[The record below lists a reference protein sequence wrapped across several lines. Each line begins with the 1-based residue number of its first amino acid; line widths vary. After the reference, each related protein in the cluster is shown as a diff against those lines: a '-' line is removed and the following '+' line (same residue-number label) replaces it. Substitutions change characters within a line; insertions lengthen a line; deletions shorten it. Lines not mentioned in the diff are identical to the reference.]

1 VFKGTYRYRV
11 DPKGRVPVPPPFR
24 PVLLAAG
31 GRAVVT
37 LVDQCLGVYAP
48 GEWARLEDQLRALP
62 AFSARA
68 KALSRLLLSRA
79 ADVELDVQGRVL
91 LPPGLRSA
99 AEIKAEVVVIGVLD
113 RFEVW
118 SPDRWDGFLRES
130 EKLLDDMGSDVSWF
144 APLPSPAAGET
155 AKTSVTAPDGEGTAK
170 RPRR

>member
-48 GEWARLEDQLRALP
+48 NEWGRLEDQLRALP

-68 KALSRLLLSRA
+68 KALSRLLMSRA

-113 RFEVW
+113 RFEIW
-118 SPDRWDGFLRES
+118 SPDRWDAFLRDS
-130 EKLLDDMGSDVSWF
+130 EQLLDDMGSDLAWPG
-144 APLPSPAAGET
+144 APEGPRPG
-155 AKTSVTAPDGEGTAK
+155 APVLDGEGTAK

>member
-1 VFKGTYRYRV
+1 M
-11 DPKGRVPVPPPFR
+11 
-24 PVLLAAG
+24 
-31 GRAVVT
+31 VT

-48 GEWARLEDQLRALP
+48 NEWARLEDQLRALP

-91 LPPGLRSA
+91 VPPSLRAA

-113 RFEVW
+113 RFELW
-118 SPDRWDGFLRES
+118 SPERWDGFLRDS
-130 EKLLDDMGSDVSWF
+130 ERLLDDVGSDLSWPG
-144 APLPSPAAGET
+144 AP
-155 AKTSVTAPDGEGTAK
+155 APDPGPEGPRSEETAK